1 METNLEKSPLK
12 GQALIAL
19 AAAAGVVVASRLSR
33 TGLAL
38 TAGLAWHFCSR
49 RKASPEPEQAAQ
61 TGEVAADITRL
72 TAPPVPSEEAALP
85 TVLPSEAEPTQESAV
100 LLAVPAPME
109 DTHSPAWDDLRAA
122 LAPSLES
129 IPEES
134 PSDPAET
141 ELEPPSAEGDTAGSF
156 SPLTPILLEIHPFP
170 PTEPWI
176 ESTEPLPLSAVEE
189 PALSEPAQP
198 DFLIDPEEP
207 PPTPAATAT
216 PFPAVPGT
224 TTLLP
229 RPVLPPS
236 IIARP
241 ESDSL
246 PAAIPMTTSP
256 GLMTP
261 SSPEDGG
268 GQAGHPESE
277 EKKTFFD
284 WLRS

>member
-49 RKASPEPEQAAQ
+49 RKASPEPEQPAQ
-61 TGEVAADITRL
+61 PDEVAADSPPL
-72 TAPPVPSEEAALP
+72 TIPASPSEEAPLP
-85 TVLPSEAEPTQESAV
+85 LDLPSEAEPTQEPAV
-100 LLAVPAPME
+100 LLAVPSSME

-122 LAPSLES
+122 LAPSLEMLPGENS
-129 IPEES
+129 A
-134 PSDPAET
+134 DQAEAEQET
-141 ELEPPSAEGDTAGSF
+141 SSASGDTAGSF
-156 SPLTPILLEIHPFP
+156 SPLTPILPEIHPFP

-176 ESTEPLPLSAVEE
+176 ESTEPLPLPADETAALPE
-189 PALSEPAQP
+189 PDQP

-207 PPTPAATAT
+207 SPTPAATAT

-241 ESDSL
+241 DSGGQ
-246 PAAIPMTTSP
+246 PAPIPMTTP
-256 GLMTP
+256 PDPMTT
-261 SSPEDGG
+261 SSPEDVG
-268 GQAGHPESE
+268 GQAGQPRSE